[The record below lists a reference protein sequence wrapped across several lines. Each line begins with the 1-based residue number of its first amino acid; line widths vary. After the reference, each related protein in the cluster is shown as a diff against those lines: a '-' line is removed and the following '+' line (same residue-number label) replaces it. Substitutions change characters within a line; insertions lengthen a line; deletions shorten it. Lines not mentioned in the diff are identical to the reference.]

1 MTRVTAMTVC
11 QHIVRKIEKCRH
23 RERRIYLIEER
34 KEERKL
40 TFHRCFTGIELQ
52 GNEPAPIEWIVNGLI
67 PTGLTLLCGAS
78 KIGKS
83 WMSLQLAVA
92 VSSGKDFL
100 GFQVHKS
107 NVLYLALED
116 TERRIYERTMLVL
129 NGSPMPEGLSFM
141 TRAFTLSDGLIE
153 ELSEMVKSTGAK
165 LTIIDT
171 LQMIRGGLSSKESL
185 YGYDYREMVQLKN
198 FADDL
203 GVAVLV
209 VHHTRK
215 SGDNDRFNTI
225 SGTTGIM
232 GASDG
237 SLILYKKERSDDKA
251 YLDVIG
257 RDVEEQEY
265 VILWDKDKHSWA
277 MEETKAQEIERET
290 VKEFDESLAMKAILS
305 LDLPVRITATEISKK
320 IEETTGKSVDA
331 YRIGTDI
338 QRFSAML
345 EKRYRITHRTERTSS
360 KRIHIFEKG
369 EKQIETKQ

>member
-1 MTRVTAMTVC
+1 
-11 QHIVRKIEKCRH
+11 
-23 RERRIYLIEER
+23 
-34 KEERKL
+34 
-40 TFHRCFTGIELQ
+40 
-52 GNEPAPIEWIVNGLI
+52 
-67 PTGLTLLCGAS
+67 
-78 KIGKS
+78 
-83 WMSLQLAVA
+83 MSLQLAVS

-100 GFQVHKS
+100 GFRVRKS

-141 TRAFTLSDGLIE
+141 TRAFTLSDGLLD
-153 ELSEMVKSTGAK
+153 ELTEMVKSTGAK

-171 LQMIRGGLSSKESL
+171 LQMIRGGLSNKESL
-185 YGYDYREMVQLKN
+185 YGYDYREMALLKSL
-198 FADDL
+198 ADDL
-203 GVAVLV
+203 GIAVLA

-215 SGDNDRFNTI
+215 TGDSDRFNTI

-237 SLILYKKERSDDKA
+237 SLILYKKGRSEDKA
-251 YLDVIG
+251 YLDVVG

-265 VILWDKDKHSWA
+265 VILWDKEKHIWE

-290 VKEFDESLAMKAILS
+290 AKEFSESLTMKAVLS
-305 LDLPVRITATEISKK
+305 LDLPVRITATEISDR
-320 IEETTGKSVDA
+320 IEESTGKRIDA

-345 EKRYRITHRTERTSS
+345 EKRYGITHRMERTSS
-360 KRIHIFEKG
+360 KRAHVFEKG
-369 EKQIETKQ
+369 EKRIEAGA

>member
-1 MTRVTAMTVC
+1 M
-11 QHIVRKIEKCRH
+11 K
-23 RERRIYLIEER
+23 
-34 KEERKL
+34 
-40 TFHRCFTGIELQ
+40 
-52 GNEPAPIEWIVNGLI
+52 
-67 PTGLTLLCGAS
+67 
-78 KIGKS
+78 
-83 WMSLQLAVA
+83 LAVS

-129 NGSPMPEGLSFM
+129 NGGTMPGRLSFM
-141 TRAFTLSDGLIE
+141 TRAFTLSEGLLDD
-153 ELSEMVKSTGAK
+153 LSDIAKSTGAK
-165 LTIIDT
+165 LIIIDT

-185 YGYDYREMVQLKN
+185 YGYDYREMAQLKSL
-198 FADDL
+198 ADDL
-203 GVAVLV
+203 GIAILA

-215 SGDNDRFNTI
+215 SGDSDRFNTI

-237 SLILYKKERSDDKA
+237 SLILYKKDRGDDKA
-251 YLDVIG
+251 YLDVVG

-265 VILWDKDKHSWA
+265 VILWNKEKHIWT

-290 VKEFDESLAMKAILS
+290 AKAFNESLAMKAVLS
-305 LDLPVRITATEISKK
+305 LELPVRTTATEISAR
-320 IEETTGKSVDA
+320 IEEATGKRVDA

-345 EKRYRITHRTERTSS
+345 EKRYGITHRTERTSS
-360 KRIHIFEKG
+360 KRIHVFEKG
-369 EKQIETKQ
+369 EKRIEAEQ

>member
-1 MTRVTAMTVC
+1 MTVC
-11 QHIVRKIEKCRH
+11 QHIVRGIEKCRQQ
-23 RERRIYLIEER
+23 ERRVYLIEER
-34 KEERKL
+34 KEEKKL

-52 GNEPAPIEWIVNGLI
+52 ANEPAPIEWIVNGLI

-83 WMSLQLAVA
+83 WMSLQLAVS

-116 TERRIYERTMLVL
+116 TERRIYDRTMLVL

-141 TRAFTLSDGLIE
+141 TRAFTLSEGLPE
-153 ELSEMVKSTGAK
+153 ELTEMVKSTGAK
-165 LTIIDT
+165 LAIIDT
-171 LQMIRGGLSSKESL
+171 LQLIRGGLSSKESL
-185 YGYDYREMVQLKN
+185 YGYDYREMSQLKS

-203 GVAVLV
+203 GIAVLV

-225 SGTTGIM
+225 NGTTGIM

-237 SLILYKKERSDDKA
+237 SLILYKKGRSEDKA

-265 VILWDKDKHSWA
+265 VIFWDKGKHSWE
-277 MEETKAQEIERET
+277 MEETKAQEIEREMT
-290 VKEFDESLAMKAILS
+290 KEFSENLAMKAVLS
-305 LDLPVRITATEISKK
+305 LDFPVRITATEILKR
-320 IEETTGKSVDA
+320 IEEATGKRIDA

-338 QRFSAML
+338 QRFSAIL
-345 EKRYRITHRTERTSS
+345 EKRYGITHRTERTAT
-360 KRIHIFEKG
+360 KRIHVFKKG
-369 EKQIETKQ
+369 EKRIEAGQ

>member
-1 MTRVTAMTVC
+1 M
-11 QHIVRKIEKCRH
+11 
-23 RERRIYLIEER
+23 
-34 KEERKL
+34 
-40 TFHRCFTGIELQ
+40 
-52 GNEPAPIEWIVNGLI
+52 
-67 PTGLTLLCGAS
+67 LCGAS

-83 WMSLQLAVA
+83 WMSLQLAVS

-100 GFQVHKS
+100 GFQVRKS

-141 TRAFTLSDGLIE
+141 TRAFTLSDGLLD
-153 ELSEMVKSTGAK
+153 ELTEMVKSTGAK

-171 LQMIRGGLSSKESL
+171 LQMIRGGLSNKESL
-185 YGYDYREMVQLKN
+185 YGYDYREMALLKSL
-198 FADDL
+198 ADDL
-203 GVAVLV
+203 GIAVLA

-215 SGDNDRFNTI
+215 TGDSDRFNTI

-237 SLILYKKERSDDKA
+237 SLILYKKGRSEDKA
-251 YLDVIG
+251 YLDVVG

-265 VILWDKDKHSWA
+265 VILWDKEKHIWE

-290 VKEFDESLAMKAILS
+290 AKEFSESLTMKAVLS
-305 LDLPVRITATEISKK
+305 LDLPVRITATEISDR
-320 IEETTGKSVDA
+320 IEESTGKRIDA

-345 EKRYRITHRTERTSS
+345 EKRYGITHRMERTSS
-360 KRIHIFEKG
+360 KRTHVFEKG
-369 EKQIETKQ
+369 EKRIEAGA

>member
-1 MTRVTAMTVC
+1 MTVC
-11 QHIVRKIEKCRH
+11 QHIVREIGKCRH
-23 RERRIYLIEER
+23 QERRINLIEEK

-40 TFHRCFTGIELQ
+40 TCHRCFTGIELQ
-52 GNEPAPIEWIVNGLI
+52 ANEPAPIEWIVNGLI

-141 TRAFTLSDGLIE
+141 TRTFTLSDGLIE
-153 ELSEMVKSTGAK
+153 ELCEMVKSTGAK

-185 YGYDYREMVQLKN
+185 YGYDYREMVQFKS

-203 GVAVLV
+203 GIAVLV

-215 SGDNDRFNTI
+215 GGDSDRFNTI

-265 VILWDKDKHSWA
+265 VILWDKDNHSWV

-290 VKEFDESLAMKAILS
+290 FKEFDESLAMKAILS

-320 IEETTGKSVDA
+320 IEETTSKSVDA

-345 EKRYRITHRTERTSS
+345 EKRYGITHRAERTSS